1 MGGYEE
7 LNWSLRWVRK
17 WWRLLIRWVGQK
29 RSKSLSCNFIK
40 WDCVKCF
47 FHILRSLCLSPCY
60 LSICECFWW
69 PFNILWR
76 DSHYYGQKR
85 WLMSK
90 QMRCST
96 SDAGTGGQG
105 GHWLPQYLPD
115 PLTLF
120 QPREGRLSPLLVFS
134 PPNFFT
140 FRHHWVRIR
149 RQKNDVAIFSL
160 SLLLQ
165 CTVSP
170 FYFLRRFELTKITV
184 FFNFCL
190 RMNIF
195 IFQRKL

>member
-1 MGGYEE
+1 M
-7 LNWSLRWVRK
+7 
-17 WWRLLIRWVGQK
+17 RLCECSV
-29 RSKSLSCNFIK
+29 
-40 WDCVKCF
+40 
-47 FHILRSLCLSPCY
+47 HILRSLCLSPCY

-96 SDAGTGGQG
+96 SDAGTGGGARGLLAPPIFARSVKPIPTEG
-105 GHWLPQYLPD
+105 GQIIPIYI
-115 PLTLF
+115 
-120 QPREGRLSPLLVFS
+120 LVLA

-170 FYFLRRFELTKITV
+170 FYF
-184 FFNFCL
+184 FCVVSS
-190 RMNIF
+190 
-195 IFQRKL
+195 